1 MGTLRAKLGGNRLW
15 GANIVP
21 KAANIAADSGR
32 QSWAQMILNWDWS
45 GWVKPQIDSIVGN
58 GVGANAIRMIGAQWG
73 VVQGFYT
80 QDFYDA
86 KMLQVVDYCASLGVY
101 FCAVGGD
108 FSYYLGGGVRTY
120 TLDQAAASMAIT
132 MRQMQRRPNVVTL
145 DVIQEVNNSSLTL
158 TELQQFIAALKA
170 SGITLPMTYS
180 WADQPGA
187 TVDPTLGN
195 ATYTTIAPSCDF
207 LEFHPYFV
215 SPVLGQYGYYRTNF
229 PTRDILIG
237 ECGRSQ
243 ADGAALIEQDLMLAL
258 RIGDQPDQAYCGT
271 LIWACAD
278 QSVTNT
284 DQWGLYDATF
294 VPRQYALNCL
304 RRYTGGSLAKSLSG
318 HR

>member
-1 MGTLRAKLGGNRLW
+1 MPLRNLPAKARLW

-21 KAANIAADSGR
+21 KAANIAFDSGR
-32 QSWAQMILNWDWS
+32 QSWAQMILSWDWA
-45 GWVKPQIDSIVGN
+45 GWVKPQIDNVVGN

-80 QDFYDA
+80 QDFYDT

-120 TLDQAAASMAIT
+120 TLAQAAASMAIT
-132 MRQMQRRPNVVTL
+132 MGKMQQRPNVVTL

-158 TELQQFIAALKA
+158 TELQQFIVALKTA
-170 SGITLPMTYS
+170 GITLPMTYS
-180 WADQPGA
+180 WADQTGS
-187 TVDPTLGN
+187 TVSTSTGN
-195 ATYTTIAPSCDF
+195 ATYNTIAPFCDY

-215 SPVLGQYGYYRTNF
+215 SPVLDQYGYYRTNF
-229 PTRDILIG
+229 PTLDILIG

-243 ADGAALIEQDLMLAL
+243 NDGSALIEQDIILAL
-258 RIGDQPDQAYCGT
+258 KIGDQPDPAYRGT
-271 LIWACAD
+271 LIWACTD
-278 QSVTNT
+278 QDTVSTN
-284 DQWGLYDATF
+284 QWGLYDASF
-294 VPRQYALNCL
+294 NPRQYALNCL
-304 RRYTGGSLAKSLSG
+304 RRYTGGSLAKANSG